1 MFDYVI
7 VGGGSAGCVLAGRLS
22 EDPAVRVCLLEA
34 GPDSEPLTVRMPLGF
49 ALLAR
54 TGGLNWGYETVPQA
68 GLGGRRGFQ
77 PRGKVLGG
85 SSAINAMIYMRGHR
99 ADYDGWAAQGNPG
112 WSWDE
117 VLPRF
122 LRAEHNERGAGPF
135 HGTGGPLN
143 VADLRSPNPFVARF
157 LEAAQQCG
165 HRLNADFNGADPEG
179 VGVFQVTQRD
189 GERCSAA
196 RAYLAPARARPN
208 LRVIGGAHATR
219 ILFDDTGRACGVE
232 YRDAGGLQR
241 VQAGREVLLAGGA
254 FGSPQLLML
263 SGIGPGAHLQ
273 AMGIPVRADRPGVG
287 EGLQDHLDAT
297 MVIDSPGAHD
307 LLGVSL
313 PGIGRLI
320 QAIGQ
325 WRRDRRGLLTS
336 NAGEAGGFI
345 RSDPAEAIPD
355 LQLHF
360 VIGKL
365 VDHGRRTL
373 LGHGLSCHVCL
384 LRPRSRGT
392 VRLASSDPM
401 AAPSIDP
408 RFLSDPDDLRRL
420 VRGFRQMREILHAPA
435 LAPWRGRELFS
446 AEARDDAQIEAFVRS
461 RADTIYHPAGSC
473 RMGPGEG
480 DVVDA
485 RLRVKGVA
493 GLRVVDASVM
503 PTIVGG
509 NTNAPTIMIA
519 ERAVDFLRE
528 DARG

>member
-34 GPDSEPLTVRMPLGF
+34 GPASEPLSVRVPMGF
-49 ALLAR
+49 AMLAR
-54 TGGLNWGYETVPQA
+54 TGGLNWAYQTEPQP
-68 GLGGRRGFQ
+68 GLAGRRGYQ

-85 SSAINAMIYMRGHR
+85 SSAINAMIYMRGHP

-112 WSWDE
+112 WSWGE
-117 VLPRF
+117 VLPAF

-157 LEAAQQCG
+157 LAAAQQCG
-165 HRLNADFNGADPEG
+165 HRLNPDFNGPDPEG
-179 VGVFQVTQRD
+179 VGVFQVTQRG
-189 GERCSAA
+189 GERWSAA
-196 RAYLAPARARPN
+196 RAYLGAARDRPN
-208 LRVIGGAHATR
+208 LRVIGGARATR
-219 ILFDDTGRACGVE
+219 VLFDEAGRACGVA
-232 YRDAGGLQR
+232 YRDGGGER
-241 VQAGREVLLAGGA
+241 EVRAAREVLLAAGA

-263 SGIGPGAHLQ
+263 SGIGPGEHLR
-273 AMGIPVRADRPGVG
+273 ALGIAVRVDQPGVG
-287 EGLQDHLDAT
+287 EGLQDHLDVT

-307 LLGVSL
+307 LLGLSL
-313 PGIGRLI
+313 PGVARLLR
-320 QAIGQ
+320 AIGQ
-325 WRRDRRGLLTS
+325 WRRERRGLLTS

-345 RSDPAEAIPD
+345 RSDPAEPIPD

-365 VDHGRRTL
+365 VDHGRRAL
-373 LGHGLSCHVCL
+373 LGHGFSCHVCL

-392 VRLASSDPM
+392 VRLASPDPA
-401 AAPSIDP
+401 AAPRIDP
-408 RFLSDPDDLRRL
+408 RFLEDPDDARRL
-420 VRGFRQMREILHAPA
+420 VRGFRLMREILHAPA

-446 AEARDDAQIEAFVRS
+446 DGARDDAQIEAFVRGH
-461 RADTIYHPAGSC
+461 ADTIYHPAGSC
-473 RMGPGEG
+473 RMGPQAR

-485 RLRVKGVA
+485 RLRVKGVR

-509 NTNAPTIMIA
+509 NTSAPTIMIA

>member
-1 MFDYVI
+1 MFDYVV

-34 GPDSEPLTVRMPLGF
+34 GPASEPLTVRMPLGF

-54 TGGLNWGYETVPQA
+54 TGGLNWSYQTEPQA
-68 GLGGRRGFQ
+68 GLGGRRGYQ
-77 PRGKVLGG
+77 PRGRVLGG

-112 WSWDE
+112 WSWAE

-122 LRAEHNERGAGPF
+122 LRAENNERGAGPL

-143 VADLRSPNPFVARF
+143 VADLRSPNPFVERF
-157 LEAAQQCG
+157 IEAAGQCG
-165 HRLNADFNGADPEG
+165 HRHNPDFNGPDPEG
-179 VGVFQVTQRD
+179 VGVFQVTQRE
-189 GERCSAA
+189 GERWSAA
-196 RAYLAPARARPN
+196 RAYLGLARGRPN
-208 LRVIGGAHATR
+208 LQVIGGARATR
-219 ILFDDTGRACGVE
+219 ILFDEAGRACGVE
-232 YRDAGGLQR
+232 YRDASGLQR

-263 SGIGPGAHLQ
+263 SGIGPGEHLR

-287 EGLQDHLDAT
+287 EGLQDHVDVT

-313 PGIGRLI
+313 PGLARL
-320 QAIGQ
+320 ARAVGQ
-325 WRRDRRGLLTS
+325 WRRERRGVLTS

-345 RSDPAEAIPD
+345 RSDPAEPIPD

-373 LGHGLSCHVCL
+373 LGHGFSCHVCL

-392 VRLASSDPM
+392 VRLAGPDPM
-401 AAPSIDP
+401 AAPRIDP
-408 RFLSDPDDLRRL
+408 RFLSDADDVRRL
-420 VRGFRQMREILHAPA
+420 VRGFRLMREIMQAPA
-435 LAPWRGRELFS
+435 LAPWHGGELFS
-446 AEARDDAQIEAFVRS
+446 AGARDDAQIEAFVRS
-461 RADTIYHPAGSC
+461 RADTIYHPAGTC
-473 RMGPGEG
+473 RMGPGER

-485 RLRVKGVA
+485 RLRVKGVR